1 MAPQDPLFR
10 ELKIGSRTAVNR
22 IALNAMECNDADK
35 NGNPSELTY
44 KRYRKAFTGN
54 AGVIFMEAISVI
66 EESRGRLNQLIGMP
80 SNRPALECFIREMK
94 QVNPRPLLFIQLTHS
109 GELSDPK
116 FSRRVC
122 VKPLPGFGGDLL
134 SEDEVD
140 RIINKF
146 VLAAKV
152 AHDSGADGV
161 DFKLCHGY
169 LGSQFLRPYNDRK
182 WKYGGSWQNRARFAY
197 ETYER
202 MNKEINDP
210 DFILGS
216 KISFWEGFPG
226 GFGTAGP
233 DTPVLDITEPLD
245 LVKGLEERGAKY
257 TLQSAGAPSIT
268 LALTQPDRNIPDY
281 AYLHMT
287 FQKAIK
293 GVVKPGTVV
302 IGSAYSVF
310 RNGQNKFLAVKEDE
324 RSLLYW
330 ANKNIRDGVCDM
342 IAIGHQSLADS
353 LLPVKLE
360 AGKPDEVDW
369 CTACDNCIEFL
380 IRQQPVGCATY
391 DREYARALK
400 EIRKDMGR
408 LKEKHT

>member
-1 MAPQDPLFR
+1 MAAKDPLFR
-10 ELKIGSRTAVNR
+10 ELKIGSRKAVNR
-22 IALNAMECNDADK
+22 IALNAMECNDGDK
-35 NGNPSELTY
+35 NGNPSDLTY
-44 KRYRKAFTGN
+44 KRYRKAFQGN

-80 SNRPALECFIREMK
+80 SNQPHLKRFIREMK
-94 QVNPRPLLFIQLTHS
+94 SINPKPILLIQLTHS
-109 GELSDPK
+109 GELSDPE

-140 RIINKF
+140 DIINKF

-152 AHDSGADGV
+152 AHDSGADGI

-169 LGSQFLRPYNDRK
+169 LGSQFLRPFNDRK
-182 WKYGGSWQNRARFAY
+182 WRYGGSWQNRARFAY

-210 DFILGS
+210 DFIVGS

-233 DTPVLDITEPLD
+233 DTPVLDLTEPLE
-245 LVKGLEERGAKY
+245 LAKGLEERGARY
-257 TLQSAGAPSIT
+257 ILQSAGSPSIT

-293 GVVKPGTVV
+293 GVVKPETVV

-310 RNGQNKFLAVKEDE
+310 RNGRNKFLAVKKDE
-324 RSLLYW
+324 KSLLYW
-330 ANKNIRDGVCDM
+330 GNKNIADGVCDM
-342 IAIGHQSLADS
+342 IAIGRQSLADS
-353 LLPVKLE
+353 LLPKKLE
-360 AGKPDEVDW
+360 EDKPDEVDW
-369 CTACDNCIEFL
+369 CTACDNCVEFL

-391 DREYARALK
+391 DKEYALALK
-400 EIRKDMGR
+400 EIRKEMGK
-408 LKEKHT
+408 LTEKHT